1 MKKKIAMMLLTVM
14 TLSLAACGG
23 QNDGNESQSSQ
34 PSSSVE
40 ESAAPSGD
48 ASQESSVETPATST
62 NEIASAVD
70 VLNTVWGNYKDEK
83 FPVGGGDSANLNFE
97 GPGAFDVTNTEE
109 LNVTLGF
116 PAEQVDKIDDA
127 ASMMNAMMA
136 NNFTAGVYHVTDA
149 ANVQA
154 VADAVKATIMEK
166 QWMCGMPEKMI
177 VVSVDNYVIS
187 AFGLNAAID
196 PFKTAISESYENV
209 TVLYEEIIAR

>member
-1 MKKKIAMMLLTVM
+1 MMLLTVM
-14 TLSLAACGG
+14 TLSFAACGG
-23 QNDGNESQSSQ
+23 SDDTNASQSSQ
-34 PSSSVE
+34 PSSGVE

-70 VLNTVWGNYKDEK
+70 ILNTVWGSYAEEDK

-97 GPGAFDVTNTEE
+97 GPGAFDATNADE

-116 PAEQVDKIDDA
+116 PADQVDKIDDA

-154 VADAVKATIMEK
+154 VADAVKANIMAK

-177 VVSVDNYVIS
+177 VVSVDNYVVS
-187 AFGLNAAID
+187 AFGLGVAVD
-196 PFKTAISESYENV
+196 PFKAKIAENYENV
-209 TVLYEEIIAR
+209 TVLYEEIITE